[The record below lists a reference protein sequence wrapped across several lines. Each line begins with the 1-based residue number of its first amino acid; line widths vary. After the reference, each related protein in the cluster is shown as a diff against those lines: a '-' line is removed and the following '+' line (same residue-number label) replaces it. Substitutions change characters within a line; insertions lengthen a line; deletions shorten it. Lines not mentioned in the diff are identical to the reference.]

1 MSQHGHEELEMGQHL
16 DQALRTTITGVAQLV
31 ETLARSTAQQDQL
44 AAQALRERLLHDRL
58 GRRETPD
65 SSSAQAK
72 RPDPLSGRE
81 NGDGDRTP
89 QTSVVDHTSLVDQT
103 EAPPLSRRARE
114 YLDAAGGETGADRT
128 GQAWATAVRDL
139 AHDPLDS
146 EVGAAVDDL
155 GTHARQA
162 HGLDLAAA
170 VPAALNAGR
179 ANAADRANETAAAAM
194 AAREEGLIELL
205 PAYRDNKDRGV
216 SPTKAGSAQERLHRE
231 QTWDLARREWEA
243 GQPDLT
249 SPAARTAAWQAMP
262 MEAKTPLYWR
272 NYDTETA
279 RRVPAGVRAVTS
291 PSADPTPERGVAPSS
306 APTAAER
313 EHRQRSWQMARGS
326 FRGSLPEGTTARE
339 VSKQWEDL
347 DWPDK
352 AVRYWTAY
360 DDPASLPSTST
371 TTSTSA
377 TSQQPTSSQGV
388 SRDRI
393 VALNGLA
400 ADYFTAQ
407 AGAGSKGRVYLE
419 ERIGSEALDN
429 GAWRTGYAPAG
440 WTNLTDH
447 LRTQGATTDE
457 ILAAGLGRVSSRGS
471 VIDAFRDRAMVAVR
485 DVDGDPIGFV
495 GRDLSGSENAPK
507 YINTGDTAAYRKGE
521 HLLGLHEAPAG
532 ARLVRVEGPFDAMA
546 ISAAGEGRYAGV
558 STLGTALTG
567 TQADHLAERAGG
579 RLWEAL
585 DGDRAG
591 NLATERDF
599 WLLRERGVDPRVLPV
614 GKDPAQLWQD
624 DPSQLRTI
632 LDVADAAPSSALA
645 VIDNAVSDLQDA
657 LVAGEANAYD
667 DLAATQ
673 DKVTA
678 GLSDQ
683 DRSQLA
689 AYTRE
694 AVAELQE
701 SADNARTEIGHLE
714 ATGEDAAAAAL
725 STADPASDNLQ
736 DTAEAAQEGSDRLS
750 DQAED
755 LDAAGRRAAASTYD
769 RSTTTALTNV
779 PDPEAVTA
787 RQASAPGFAQPTRT
801 MLSEAQNRSG
811 TPATVTRTNPTQP
824 TKTRTPRV

>member
-1 MSQHGHEELEMGQHL
+1 MSQHVHEELEMGQHL

-44 AAQALRERLLHDRL
+44 AAQTLRERLLHERL
-58 GRRETPD
+58 GRRRERPD
-65 SSSAQAK
+65 SSTSQTPRADTTA
-72 RPDPLSGRE
+72 RRA
-81 NGDGDRTP
+81 DGDTTAQTP
-89 QTSVVDHTSLVDQT
+89 PVDRSETS
-103 EAPPLSRRARE
+103 PLGLRARK
-114 YLDAAGGETGADRT
+114 YLEAAGGETGADRT
-128 GQAWATAVRDL
+128 SQAWATAVQDL

-146 EVGAAVDDL
+146 DVGSAVDDL

-170 VPAALNAGR
+170 VTDALNDGR
-179 ANAADRANETAAAAM
+179 ANADDRAGELAAGAR
-194 AAREEGLIELL
+194 AAREEALIELL
-205 PAYRDNKDRGV
+205 PAFRDNKDRGV
-216 SPTKAGSAQERLHRE
+216 SPTKAGSPQERLHRE

-262 MEAKTPLYWR
+262 METKTPLYWR
-272 NYDTETA
+272 SYDTEAA
-279 RRVPAGVRAVTS
+279 RRVPATPGAAS
-291 PSADPTPERGVAPSS
+291 PAAGPSPERGVAPSS

-313 EHRQRSWQMARGS
+313 EHRQRSWQMARDS
-326 FRGSLPEGTTARE
+326 FREGLPEGTTARE
-339 VSKQWEDL
+339 VTTQWENL
-347 DWPDK
+347 DWPEK

-360 DDPASLPSTST
+360 DDPASQPSTSASS
-371 TTSTSA
+371 TSTE
-377 TSQQPTSSQGV
+377 SQGV
-388 SRDRI
+388 SRERI

-407 AGAGSKGRVYLE
+407 GVVGSKGRTYLE
-419 ERIGSEALDN
+419 ERIGAEALDN
-429 GAWRTGYAPAG
+429 GAWTTGYAPAG

-447 LRTQGATTDE
+447 LRAQGATSDE
-457 ILAAGLGRVSSRGS
+457 ILAAGLGRVSSRGT

-495 GRDLSGSENAPK
+495 GRDLSGSANAPK

-591 NLATERDF
+591 SLATERDF

-632 LDVADAAPSSALA
+632 LDVADAAPSSGLA
-645 VIDNAVSDLQDA
+645 VIDNAISDMRDA
-657 LVAGEANAYD
+657 LLAGDADAYE

-689 AYTRE
+689 GYTRD
-694 AVAELQE
+694 AVSELQQ
-701 SADNARTEIGHLE
+701 SADNARDESGRLE
-714 ATGEDAAAAAL
+714 VTGDDAAAAAV
-725 STADPASDNLQ
+725 TAADPAREALQ
-736 DTAEAAQEGSDRLS
+736 NTAGAAQAGSDRFI

-755 LDAAGRRAAASTYD
+755 LDAASRRVAASTYD
-769 RSTTTALTNV
+769 RSSTTALVNV
-779 PDPEAVTA
+779 SDPEAVTA
-787 RQASAPGFAQPTRT
+787 RQASAAGFAQPTRT
-801 MLSEAQNRSG
+801 MLNEAQNKSG
-811 TPATVTRTNPTQP
+811 TPATTARPTTTQP
-824 TKTRTPRV
+824 TRTRTPRV